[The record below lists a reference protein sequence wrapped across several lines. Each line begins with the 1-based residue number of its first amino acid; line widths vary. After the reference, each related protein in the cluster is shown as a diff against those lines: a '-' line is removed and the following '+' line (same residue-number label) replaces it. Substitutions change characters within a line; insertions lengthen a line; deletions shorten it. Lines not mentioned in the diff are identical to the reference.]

1 MRHSGRGQ
9 TSRPVERR
17 NLRTRVGGTWT
28 AAERERFIAEFRA
41 ARHDACAVTIQA
53 GDTVRSESQHSSS
66 NDHDRTVAD
75 VEHADS
81 RRIAP
86 RRTLPQH
93 GGGAQVDLTTV
104 NRASL
109 GERRAAGRRNS
120 RSPAAFTAPTVLV
133 ADADVK
139 TRALCARSF
148 RAAGWRVDQAA
159 DGRDALVKALG
170 APPQVVVA
178 RIHLPLIDGCSLSQL
193 LRRDQQTAR
202 VPIVAITDRA
212 EAAAAR
218 TRAAAAGADAVLA
231 LPLLPD
237 QLIDVSYSLLRG
249 TLRPHRT
256 AAAPAARPAHNRAP
270 YRRSMRSRQRTRF
283 RTTSPPHE
291 PRAMHCPICKAALK
305 YTYSY
310 VGGVDARRPEQWD
323 VLVCVGDAKCGTFE
337 YRHRTQTL
345 RRLP

>member
-1 MRHSGRGQ
+1 MRHSDRGR

-17 NLRTRVGGTWT
+17 NLHTRVGGTWT
-28 AAERERFIAEFRA
+28 EAEREQFIAEFRDV
-41 ARHDACAVTIQA
+41 RHDASAVTIHA
-53 GDTVRSESQHSSS
+53 GDTVRSESQHSNS
-66 NDHDRTVAD
+66 NDDDRTVAD
-75 VEHADS
+75 DVRADS
-81 RRIAP
+81 RRLAP
-86 RRTLPQH
+86 RRTLRH
-93 GGGAQVDLTTV
+93 GDGAQLDLTTA
-104 NRASL
+104 NRGSL
-109 GERRAAGRRNS
+109 AERRADGGRNS
-120 RSPAAFTAPTVLV
+120 RSSAAFTAPTVLV
-133 ADADVK
+133 ADADAK

-148 RAAGWRVDQAA
+148 RAAGWRVDEAA

-178 RIHLPLIDGCSLSQL
+178 RVHLPLIDGCSLSQL

-212 EAAAAR
+212 ESAAR
-218 TRAAAAGADAVLA
+218 ARAAAAGANAVLA

-237 QLIDVSYSLLRG
+237 QLIDVSYSLLRRG
-249 TLRPHRT
+249 RLRPHGA
-256 AAAPAARPAHNRAP
+256 AAAPAARPGQNRAP

-291 PRAMHCPICKAALK
+291 PRAMRCPLCKAALK

-323 VLVCVGDAKCGTFE
+323 VLVCVADTNCGTFE
-337 YRHRTQTL
+337 YRHRTQKL